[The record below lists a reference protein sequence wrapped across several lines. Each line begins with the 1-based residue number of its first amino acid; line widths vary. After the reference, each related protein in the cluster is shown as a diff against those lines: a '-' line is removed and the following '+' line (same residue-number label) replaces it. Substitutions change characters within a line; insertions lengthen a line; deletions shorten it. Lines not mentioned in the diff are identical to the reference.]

1 MRTVCRQNAL
11 CPGRC
16 AGGPGGPGPARAR
29 SLALPSSSC
38 FCAHQ
43 LARIAH
49 PFRRLPRRAG
59 ERASELLLM
68 HAASYLVLMQ
78 PQKFCCFLATQS
90 QRSPPNRI
98 LEVGG
103 IRGQHPRLCFTPFL
117 RMRSNIL
124 AFVRSSTNT
133 TAIVHAPVTKGIE
146 PNEGH
151 YIYGNIGFMVKLS
164 LVYSLV

>member
-1 MRTVCRQNAL
+1 
-11 CPGRC
+11 
-16 AGGPGGPGPARAR
+16 
-29 SLALPSSSC
+29 
-38 FCAHQ
+38 
-43 LARIAH
+43 
-49 PFRRLPRRAG
+49 
-59 ERASELLLM
+59 M

-164 LVYSLV
+164 LVYSLYMYS